1 MGTLPR
7 HCLLEAHEWS
17 DSIIITEHHHD
28 QAGPNSRVLSSN
40 NLCSRCSRNSTVVP
54 GNKLGWSFQREIRCL
69 SSSARDK
76 TKPPLDPSSSPRIKR
91 LESVSDSPPEMVDPR
106 PGDTTLD
113 PEEPAPTSAVSSS
126 LPSRTPLPPQSN
138 PHGSRPATAA
148 APALTP
154 PSMDQLCSE
163 ERTWTPRVF
172 ACSLM
177 MEVTSSDKDF
187 SPTAADPAAS
197 STVKLRRASKH

>member
-1 MGTLPR
+1 MGTLPW

-76 TKPPLDPSSSPRIKR
+76 T
-91 LESVSDSPPEMVDPR
+91 
-106 PGDTTLD
+106 LD

-126 LPSRTPLPPQSN
+126 LPSRTPLPPPSN

>member
-1 MGTLPR
+1 MGHFPGIACWRHTSGVTASSSLNIIMIKLALTLVSLVATIYAQDAPETPLWFLETSLDGPFR
-7 HCLLEAHEWS
+7 ERSAACPPLLESRQDEASFGPIFIPE
-17 DSIIITEHHHD
+17 D
-28 QAGPNSRVLSSN
+28 QEA
-40 NLCSRCSRNSTVVP
+40 
-54 GNKLGWSFQREIRCL
+54 
-69 SSSARDK
+69 
-76 TKPPLDPSSSPRIKR
+76 
-91 LESVSDSPPEMVDPR
+91 
-106 PGDTTLD
+106 
-113 PEEPAPTSAVSSS
+113 PAPTSAVSSS
-126 LPSRTPLPPQSN
+126 PPSRTPLPPPSN

>member
-1 MGTLPR
+1 MGHFPGIACWR
-7 HCLLEAHEWS
+7 H
-17 DSIIITEHHHD
+17 
-28 QAGPNSRVLSSN
+28 
-40 NLCSRCSRNSTVVP
+40 
-54 GNKLGWSFQREIRCL
+54 
-69 SSSARDK
+69 
-76 TKPPLDPSSSPRIKR
+76 
-91 LESVSDSPPEMVDPR
+91 
-106 PGDTTLD
+106 
-113 PEEPAPTSAVSSS
+113 TSGVTASSS
-126 LPSRTPLPPQSN
+126 LNIIMIRLALTLVSLVATIYAQDAPETPLWFLETSLDGPFRERSAACPPLLETRTPLPPPSN